1 MGAWTCYQKTWRCA
15 SIRQLHKAGQ
25 PASYAT
31 RGKWSIGRKKNGFWT
46 RCSSVCA
53 TLGSEL
59 PRPAL
64 RPTVNSFVERISAGA
79 EQSSRASSSSTNSL
93 PVCWQ
98 AGNLA
103 SSRFWPG
110 HVQGS
115 AKGEREPHPALATSL
130 ARLFGLDFSRGSRAL
145 RLTQWLSKSRLVPKQ
160 LQSLQARPVPPP
172 LPCQGSCL
180 RVGRCTRL
188 SEGSVPHRCKQ
199 GCKYRYIVCGGILGK
214 TRAQI
219 NLS

>member
-1 MGAWTCYQKTWRCA
+1 METRINTAAAQGRPACKLCNTWKMVHR
-15 SIRQLHKAGQ
+15 
-25 PASYAT
+25 PE
-31 RGKWSIGRKKNGFWT
+31 KNGFWT

-199 GCKYRYIVCGGILGK
+199 GCSTGISSAVASLERPEHK
-214 TRAQI
+214 
-219 NLS
+219 